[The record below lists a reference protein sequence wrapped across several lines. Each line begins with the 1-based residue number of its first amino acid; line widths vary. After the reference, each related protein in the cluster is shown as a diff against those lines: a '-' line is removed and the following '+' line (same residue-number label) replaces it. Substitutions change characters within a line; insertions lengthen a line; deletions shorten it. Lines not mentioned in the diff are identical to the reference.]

1 MLVRF
6 FLWKSRE
13 AAADTKNAWSAGLS
27 PLPHKPA
34 GFTFAANALTCTNE
48 KSLTGSSLIADPKM
62 MQFKDAHP
70 SSLLVGLSA

>member
-1 MLVRF
+1 MLARF

-34 GFTFAANALTCTNE
+34 GFTFAANALTCINE
-48 KSLTGSSLIADPKM
+48 KSLTPGGVLIADPKD
-62 MQFKDAHP
+62 DAI
-70 SSLLVGLSA
+70 

>member
-27 PLPHKPA
+27 PLPHKLA
-34 GFTFAANALTCTNE
+34 GFTFAADALTCINE
-48 KSLTGSSLIADPKM
+48 KSLTPGSGLIADPKD
-62 MQFKDAHP
+62 DAI
-70 SSLLVGLSA
+70 